1 MIYWLKKTMGDMIT
15 MTKEELIALAWEARE
30 KAYCPYSQFMV
41 GAAVL
46 GTDGKVYTGCNI
58 ENASYGMTVCA
69 ERTAIFKMV
78 SEGCRKFAALA
89 VVGGGDGDSAPC
101 LACRQVMTEFCEN
114 WQTPVYVSGPS
125 GTIYSH
131 TMEEICPLPFVMF
144 EKNEDYHD

>member
-1 MIYWLKKTMGDMIT
+1 
-15 MTKEELIALAWEARE
+15 MTKEELIAMAWEARE

-46 GTDGKVYTGCNI
+46 GADGKVYTGCNI

-78 SEGCRKFAALA
+78 SEGCRKFTALA

-101 LACRQVMTEFCEN
+101 LACRQVMTEFCES
-114 WQTPVYVSGPS
+114 WETPVYVSGPS
-125 GTIYSH
+125 GTIYTH

-144 EKNEDYHD
+144 EKNADYHD

>member
-1 MIYWLKKTMGDMIT
+1 
-15 MTKEELIALAWEARE
+15 MTKEKLIALAWEARE

-46 GTDGKVYTGCNI
+46 GEDGRVYTGCNI

-78 SEGCRKFAALA
+78 SEGCRKFTALA

-101 LACRQVMTEFCEN
+101 LACRQVMTEFCES

-125 GTIYSH
+125 GTIYTH

-144 EKNEDYHD
+144 EKNADYHD

>member
-1 MIYWLKKTMGDMIT
+1 MN
-15 MTKEELIALAWEARE
+15 KEELIAKAWEARE

-46 GTDGKVYTGCNI
+46 GEDGKVYTGCNI

-78 SEGCRKFAALA
+78 SEGCRKFTALA

-101 LACRQVMTEFCEN
+101 LACRQVMTEFCAD
-114 WQTPVYVSGPS
+114 WKTPVYVSGPS
-125 GTIYSH
+125 GVIYTH
-131 TMEEICPLPFVMF
+131 PMDEICPLPFVMF
-144 EKNEDYHD
+144 EKNADYHD